1 MISVP
6 ENRTYAIIVWE
17 MGCADSVYERSRKL
31 DEKLRKFRLYQNIRD
46 AIGG

>member
-17 MGCADSVYERSRKL
+17 MGCADSVYGIG
-31 DEKLRKFRLYQNIRD
+31 RLLWQIEN
-46 AIGG
+46 